1 MKNALLLVLALLAL
15 PTCKKEDPIP
25 NGFKGAK
32 FGMTRE
38 ELKKTVPGATE
49 HSDYF
54 GLTGVEYEGLPARV
68 GLVFKGTD
76 KLQYVFFEFTKEGGG
91 FDQYEETKKRLTKEF
106 GKPVREESNML
117 ARRTIWGGYEGGN
130 AAMLEQ
136 SGPVGNSSFS
146 LVLAPSETLLMLL
159 TPIEE
164 QKTSTK

>member
-1 MKNALLLVLALLAL
+1 MKNALLLVLTVLAL
-15 PTCKKEDPIP
+15 PACKKEDPIS

-38 ELKKTVPGATE
+38 ELKKILPDATE

-54 GLTGVEYEGLPARV
+54 GLTGVEYAGLPARV

-76 KLQYVFFEFTKEGGG
+76 KLQYIFFEFPKDGGG

-106 GKPVREESNML
+106 GKPVREDSNVL
-117 ARRTIWGGYEGGN
+117 AQRTIWGGYEGQN

-136 SGPVGNSSFS
+136 SGPLGNGSFS

-159 TPIEE
+159 TPLEE
-164 QKTSTK
+164 QKKSTK